1 MTVWPNVFSMLGLE
15 YSSFANPPT
24 DGGIKMFVRPEGWPL
39 EESKKMIHERIYR
52 IFIFA
57 ALLAAGS
64 MIAAAQSAPVA
75 GKVELKKSDGT
86 VVPVAGALVEVF
98 RADAKGSLPA
108 AKTDKKGEFRFAG
121 FPPGEFIL
129 SVSATGAQ
137 PGLIPNVRA
146 GQQDLKMTLN
156 EGDGKRYT
164 EEEVRKTLAE
174 ARSTTGAAAPR
185 ELTKEEKEAQAKYEK
200 EVAEINARNKKIQ
213 EESAVINAA
222 LQAGNKAFEA
232 KDFDTAIE
240 QYNIGIA
247 ANPDYF
253 GSAPILLNN
262 KGVAL
267 KIRGVNT
274 YNQATK
280 MPDGPEKTAVF
291 AKARQ
296 DLEEARKGYTRS
308 YELLKNAPAEEV
320 TDKVTHDKAIYDS
333 LFGLTDTYRLLVRTR
348 SITTV
353 ADDIK
358 ASFDAYQAVERDQA
372 KKVAAF
378 VILGD
383 VQAET
388 GASEEAL
395 ASYQRA
401 LELSPED
408 PDALVGAGLSLA
420 NLGYLSD
427 DKQKFQDAV
436 DYLQKYAGVAP
447 ENHRYRNDALALIE
461 TLKKEQNVTPQ
472 KKAPTRRKN

>member
-1 MTVWPNVFSMLGLE
+1 MV
-15 YSSFANPPT
+15 
-24 DGGIKMFVRPEGWPL
+24 
-39 EESKKMIHERIYR
+39 
-52 IFIFA
+52 
-57 ALLAAGS
+57 AAGS
-64 MIAAAQSAPVA
+64 IFVTAQSAPVS
-75 GKVELKKSDGT
+75 GKVELKKADGT

-98 RADAKGSLPA
+98 RADTKGSLPA

-121 FPPGEFIL
+121 FPPGKFIL
-129 SVSATGAQ
+129 SISATGAQ
-137 PGLIPNVRA
+137 PGLIPNVQA
-146 GQQDLKMTLN
+146 GQSDLKMTLN

-164 EEEVRKTLAE
+164 EEEVRQTLAN
-174 ARSTTGAAAPR
+174 ASNPTGPAPR

-200 EVAEINARNKKIQ
+200 EVAEVNARNKKIQ
-213 EESAVINAA
+213 EESSVINAA

-253 GSAPILLNN
+253 GSAPILMNN

-267 KIRGVNT
+267 KIRAVNA
-274 YNQATK
+274 YNQGTK
-280 MPDGPEKTAVF
+280 MPDGPEKTAIIT
-291 AKARQ
+291 KARQ
-296 DLEEARKGYTRS
+296 DLEEARKGYTRG
-308 YELLKNAPAEEV
+308 YELLKNAPAEEI

-333 LFGLTDTYRLLVRTR
+333 LFGLTDTYRLLVRTK

-378 VILGD
+378 NILGD
-383 VQAET
+383 VLAET
-388 GASEEAL
+388 GDSEQAL
-395 ASYQRA
+395 ASYQKA

-420 NLGYLSD
+420 NLGYLSN

-447 ENHRYRNDALALIE
+447 ENHRYKTEALSLID